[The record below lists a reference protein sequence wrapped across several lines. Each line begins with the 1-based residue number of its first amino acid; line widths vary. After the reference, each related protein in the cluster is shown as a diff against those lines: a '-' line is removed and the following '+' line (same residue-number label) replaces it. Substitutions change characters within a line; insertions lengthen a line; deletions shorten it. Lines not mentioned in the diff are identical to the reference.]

1 MNNLAVSEAPVL
13 SEQMESSGNGISPD
27 PSVKANVEEQKFST
41 REMAAS
47 PAADA
52 EYNTPKKSINRSKIE
67 KNNIKIKGDLNVF
80 NDKDNLITDLNQLT
94 EKYQIEL
101 KEIVIKEKK
110 EVVVI
115 LVSGLT
121 KNKHSNSF
129 KQDFEDIIK
138 KNLRKECS
146 NKKVE
151 IENKPD

>member
-1 MNNLAVSEAPVL
+1 
-13 SEQMESSGNGISPD
+13 
-27 PSVKANVEEQKFST
+27 
-41 REMAAS
+41 
-47 PAADA
+47 
-52 EYNTPKKSINRSKIE
+52 
-67 KNNIKIKGDLNVF
+67 
-80 NDKDNLITDLNQLT
+80 LNQLT